1 MRIAFY
7 APLKPP
13 ASAVPSGDR
22 RMARL
27 LLQALAMAGHEAELA
42 SSLRM
47 HDPTGDGL
55 RQAELAAEA
64 EAEAARL
71 LASYKARPEARP
83 QAWLTYHVYHKAPDI
98 IGPLVASALDLPY
111 LIAEPSVAGKRRSGP
126 WADGFARA
134 AAAIARADMLLC
146 LTRHDMQGVATIARQ
161 ERLRL
166 LPPFLDHRPFAA
178 ARAAADGGAGRPAVR
193 AALAARY
200 GLDPA
205 RAWLLAVG
213 MFRAGDKL
221 ESYRR
226 LAAALAR
233 LEAAVPPWQLLVAG
247 AGPAEAEVRAALALL
262 ASPVAWLGQVAEA
275 DLPALYAASDLYVW
289 PAANEA
295 YGMALLEAA
304 AAGCPVVSCATR
316 GVPDVVWQGET
327 GLLVEE
333 DRPAALAGAISA
345 LLQDAPRRRRMGAAA
360 AARVAEDRSLA
371 AASRRLDAA
380 LADAVAHR
388 AAADAAGTG

>member
-1 MRIAFY
+1 
-7 APLKPP
+7 
-13 ASAVPSGDR
+13 
-22 RMARL
+22 MARL

-47 HDPTGDGL
+47 HDPAGDGR
-55 RQAELAAEA
+55 RQAELAAAA
-64 EAEAARL
+64 EEEAARL
-71 LASYKARPEARP
+71 LASYEARPEARP

-98 IGPLVASALDLPY
+98 IGPRIATALGLPY

-146 LTRHDMQGVATIARQ
+146 LTRHDMQGVATIAGPA
-161 ERLRL
+161 RLRL

-178 ARAAADGGAGRPAVR
+178 ARAAATGDEARSTGR

-200 GLDPA
+200 GLDPD

-233 LEAAVPPWQLLVAG
+233 LETAPPWQLLVAG
-247 AGPAEAEVRAALALL
+247 AGPAEAEVRAALAPL
-262 ASPVAWLGQVAEA
+262 AAPVGWLGQVAEA

-327 GLLVEE
+327 GLLVAE
-333 DRPAALAGAISA
+333 DRPAALAAAVSS
-345 LLQDAPRRRRMGAAA
+345 LLQDAPRRQRMGAAA
-360 AARVAEDRSLA
+360 AARVAEERSLP
-371 AASRRLDAA
+371 AASHRLDAA
-380 LADAVAHR
+380 LADAAAHR
-388 AAADAAGTG
+388 AAADAAGAG